1 LELRILDE
9 IASHFRR
16 ADQATRGRG
25 ANTAEPHSSFRDEP
39 PGALMIAT
47 LNGRLKLRD
56 PGRLIV
62 ETAGVGYEIFVPLNT
77 YYRMP
82 SVGAEV
88 ELEIRQIVREDA
100 ILLYGFATAPEK
112 QAFDLLMSVQHVGA
126 KLALAVLSVLSP
138 KDLAAAITHDDVERL
153 DAVPGVGAK
162 VAERIVREL
171 RDKTG
176 GLTLTTS
183 ERTIA
188 VSSNGHTNA
197 GSLVDD
203 AVSALLN
210 LGYKP
215 AEAKRAVDSVEGF
228 DDKDGLETLI
238 RRSLAI
244 ILGEK

>member
-1 LELRILDE
+1 
-9 IASHFRR
+9 
-16 ADQATRGRG
+16 
-25 ANTAEPHSSFRDEP
+25 
-39 PGALMIAT
+39 MIAA

-100 ILLYGFATAPEK
+100 ILLYGFATVQEK
-112 QAFDLLMSVQHVGA
+112 TAFDLLISVQHVGA

-138 KDLAAAITHDDVERL
+138 KDLAAAITHEDVERL

-171 RDKTG
+171 RDKIG
-176 GLTLTTS
+176 GLNLTTP
-183 ERTIA
+183 ERMIA
-188 VSSNGHTNA
+188 ASANGHTDVR
-197 GSLVDD
+197 SLVDD
-203 AVSALLN
+203 AVSALIN

-215 AEAKRAVDSVEGF
+215 IEAKRAVDSVEGF
-228 DDKDGLETLI
+228 DDKEGLETLI
-238 RRSLAI
+238 RKSLAI

>member
-1 LELRILDE
+1 
-9 IASHFRR
+9 
-16 ADQATRGRG
+16 
-25 ANTAEPHSSFRDEP
+25 
-39 PGALMIAT
+39 MIAT

-56 PGRLIV
+56 PGRLII

-88 ELEIRQIVREDA
+88 ELEIRHIIREDA
-100 ILLYGFATAPEK
+100 ILLYGFATAAEK

-138 KDLAAAITHDDVERL
+138 RDLAAAVTHEDVERL

-171 RDKTG
+171 RDKVG
-176 GLTLTTS
+176 ELNLTAP

-188 VSSNGHTNA
+188 AAANGHTSA
-197 GSLVDD
+197 TSLVDD
-203 AVSALLN
+203 AVSALIN

-215 AEAKRAVDSVEGF
+215 AEAKRAVDSIDGF
-228 DDKDGLETLI
+228 DDQDGLEILI
-238 RRSLAI
+238 RKSLAI

>member
-1 LELRILDE
+1 
-9 IASHFRR
+9 
-16 ADQATRGRG
+16 
-25 ANTAEPHSSFRDEP
+25 
-39 PGALMIAT
+39 MIAT

-82 SVGAEV
+82 WVGAEV

-100 ILLYGFATAPEK
+100 ILLYGFATAAEK

-138 KDLAAAITHDDVERL
+138 RDLAAAITHEDVERL

-171 RDKTG
+171 RDKIG
-176 GLTLTTS
+176 GLNLAAP
-183 ERTIA
+183 ERMIA
-188 VSSNGHTNA
+188 ASANGHTNA
-197 GSLVDD
+197 RPLVDD
-203 AVSALLN
+203 AVSALIN

-215 AEAKRAVDSVEGF
+215 VEAKRAVDSVDGF
-228 DDKDGLETLI
+228 DDQAGLETLI
-238 RRSLAI
+238 RKSLAI